1 MALPVAPILSSSGFA
16 KLLDLHAV
24 SYDHVWLLILLLLKL
39 AILLLRLLLLALVLA
54 SLFTHGLAQI
64 RTCSGRG
71 VDRLHLGCR
80 FGDSFW
86 LGSAKRPCL
95 DNWLLLLIHSWQN
108 AQFTQFECLSLL
120 RFNRLVRCLALSVQ
134 IVVPYYLHVGGA
146 FEAANTLQLE
156 EFSRVPVRIVLLMQ
170 ARL

>member
-24 SYDHVWLLILLLLKL
+24 SYDHVWLLILLLLQL

-86 LGSAKRPCL
+86 LRSAK
-95 DNWLLLLIHSWQN
+95 
-108 AQFTQFECLSLL
+108 
-120 RFNRLVRCLALSVQ
+120 
-134 IVVPYYLHVGGA
+134 
-146 FEAANTLQLE
+146 
-156 EFSRVPVRIVLLMQ
+156 
-170 ARL
+170 

>member
-24 SYDHVWLLILLLLKL
+24 SYDHVWLLILLLRL
-39 AILLLRLLLLALVLA
+39 LLLLALVLA
-54 SLFTHGLAQI
+54 SLFTHGLVQI

-108 AQFTQFECLSLL
+108 AQFTQFECLTLL
-120 RFNRLVRCLALSVQ
+120 RFNRLVRCLALSV
-134 IVVPYYLHVGGA
+134 
-146 FEAANTLQLE
+146 
-156 EFSRVPVRIVLLMQ
+156 
-170 ARL
+170 

>member
-24 SYDHVWLLILLLLKL
+24 SYDHVWLLILLLHL
-39 AILLLRLLLLALVLA
+39 LLLLALVLA

-108 AQFTQFECLSLL
+108 AQFTQFECLTLL
-120 RFNRLVRCLALSVQ
+120 RFNRLVRCLALSV
-134 IVVPYYLHVGGA
+134 
-146 FEAANTLQLE
+146 
-156 EFSRVPVRIVLLMQ
+156 
-170 ARL
+170 